1 MDLEIQSPHQLRL
14 TANDGSQIDPE
25 IWMSSQNGIKINTR
39 NDSEGI
45 SPKQLLIDRVDVVT
59 VGAGNISDVNLNV
72 SAGNLRILAG
82 NTTGALIVPILT
94 TTQRNAL
101 TPVTGMII
109 YNSTT
114 NTLQFYNGSSWL
126 EDSISFHL
134 NGDNSPLSTSGG
146 HLTDTGNLTVNG
158 QVNTDLIAGRTA
170 ALVLQPFADS
180 TTAIA
185 LKNAAGGSSIVVVD
199 TTNLRVGINTTPV
212 ATLHNA
218 GSTVVGLDTASDP
231 ASIIA
236 SQVNSFSGI
245 KISTTGVIVLT
256 LPTPTNA
263 TLGRLFSV
271 LHAAGST
278 GTLNIDGQNVGVGK
292 GVTYTWDGSVW
303 TPVGS
308 SGGAQVIAGNPASPV
323 VGDFWF
329 NSLTNQYMGYNGT
342 SNVILG

>member
-1 MDLEIQSPHQLRL
+1 MVWNESLSAWSLENNSLGSIFQVVGTGANSGNMTIGGKIRPFADGTTAIQLQSTGG
-14 TANDGSQIDPE
+14 TAVVAIDTSNNRVRIGSGVAPTE
-25 IWMSSQNGIKINTR
+25 V
-39 NDSEGI
+39 
-45 SPKQLLIDRVDVVT
+45 LDVT
-59 VGAGNISDVNLNV
+59 GNIKSSGTIAANTTVTAGTYVIATTSVQSDLVQ
-72 SAGNLRILAG
+72 GR
-82 NTTGALIVPILT
+82 TGAL
-94 TTQRNAL
+94 
-101 TPVTGMII
+101 
-109 YNSTT
+109 S
-114 NTLQFYNGSSWL
+114 
-126 EDSISFHL
+126 
-134 NGDNSPLSTSGG
+134 
-146 HLTDTGNLTVNG
+146 
-158 QVNTDLIAGRTA
+158 
-170 ALVLQPFADS
+170 LQPLADS

-199 TTNLRVGINTTPV
+199 TTNLRVGLNVTPV

-323 VGDFWF
+323 IGDFWF
-329 NSLTNQYMGYNGT
+329 NSLTSQYMGYNGT
-342 SNVILG
+342 ANVILG